1 MGLPKLFHVKQLPA
15 AGNEAV
21 RNFNALNFESGPENP
36 HCDDKKKKK
45 IDLRPL

>member
-1 MGLPKLFHVKQLPA
+1 MGLSKFFHVKQLPA

-36 HCDDKKKKK
+36 HTKKNK